1 MMTDR
6 SDPEKALAF
15 SRDGSRF
22 ALAGEDRF
30 MLLQSE
36 KAKFPRQNK
45 EATMCFH
52 RITVVPFLL
61 LLIFSAVELTATATC
76 QAAVAMTLALAQQQS
91 DFQAKFDELPAE
103 YRERARQLGYKPGD
117 SVTLSR
123 NAAGNLVVLPPV
135 EGNKSVEQMK
145 AKLLQVLADQVLKK
159 VAMPLDVKATLNPD
173 DFTGYFTVESK
184 FQNLKDDFQ
193 KEASKL
199 GFKKD
204 DPVKVRVDAT
214 TWAAK
219 VAEKEVSFPAQLV
232 KIIPPKEA
240 NGKPTLVIAV
250 KFDDMTPA
258 MQRRAGEAGYGKGDT
273 VVMQDNTGGT
283 DWEHIPRSSAEGML
297 PRPTTKPSFA
307 FGFRYTLAELDKKE
321 QDKARKLGYKEGD
334 TVWKQLDSNTRK
346 AELVPAA
353 QAVGGPRVEIVGA
366 EIRPATF
373 NSPPEITMIGITK
386 FDNLRP
392 DLQVTAAQMKFKSG
406 DMVGVAVRQGSEVRL
421 MSVEETRKAIEDD
434 ERSRQMKQ
442 QTAPK
447 KN

>member
-1 MMTDR
+1 MSFR
-6 SDPEKALAF
+6 
-15 SRDGSRF
+15 
-22 ALAGEDRF
+22 
-30 MLLQSE
+30 
-36 KAKFPRQNK
+36 
-45 EATMCFH
+45 
-52 RITVVPFLL
+52 RITIISFLL
-61 LLIFSAVELTATATC
+61 LLVFHAVGVTTTAIGLK
-76 QAAVAMTLALAQQQS
+76 VAFAQQQT
-91 DFQAKFDELPAE
+91 DFQAKFDELPPE
-103 YRERARQLGYKPGD
+103 YRDRARQLGYKPGD
-117 SVTLSR
+117 SVTVSR
-123 NAAGNLVVLPPV
+123 NAAGNLVVLPPI

-145 AKLLQVLADQVLKK
+145 AKLLQVLADQVIKK

-204 DPVKVRVDAT
+204 DTVKVRVDAT

-219 VAEKEVSFPAQLV
+219 VASKEVSFPAQLV
-232 KIIPPKEA
+232 KIIPPKEV

-258 MQRRAGEAGYGKGDT
+258 MQKRAGDAGYGKGDT

-283 DWEHIPRSSAEGML
+283 DWEYVPRSSAEGML
-297 PRPTTKPSFA
+297 PKPTAQPSFY
-307 FGFRYTLAELDKKE
+307 FGFRYTFEELEKKD
-321 QDKARKLGYKEGD
+321 QDKARKLGYKEGG
-334 TVWKQLDSNTRK
+334 TVWKQFDSNTRK
-346 AELVPAA
+346 SELVPAA
-353 QAVGGPRVEIVGA
+353 QAAVGPRVEIVGA

-386 FDNLRP
+386 FDYLRP
-392 DLQVTAAQMKFKSG
+392 DMQVKATQMGFKSG
-406 DMVGVAVRQGSEVRL
+406 DMVGVTVRQGSEARL

-434 ERSRQMKQ
+434 ERSRRMKQ
-442 QTAPK
+442 QAAPK